1 VCEKEQEDF
10 CLRAHRTTFRTASS
24 LKRHWTTEP
33 WPCCVVV
40 VEGFFFLSYFIFC
53 VHTHPLV
60 TIQSSFFFFLSFH
73 FGRTKKRQKM
83 AFKHVVLVNVFL
95 LGILCITFYILYRA
109 DTFFFGWDFYW
120 HFGDDWRKFL
130 RMSTWEEILIL
141 FSPWNSFW
149 KIKRMSTRVCLLGMF
164 STTCTHDFSSFF
176 SSF

>member
-1 VCEKEQEDF
+1 MYT
-10 CLRAHRTTFRTASS
+10 HI
-24 LKRHWTTEP
+24 HW
-33 WPCCVVV
+33 WLYSQV
-40 VEGFFFLSYFIFC
+40 F
-53 VHTHPLV
+53 
-60 TIQSSFFFFLSFH
+60 SFFFRFILA
-73 FGRTKKRQKM
+73 GPKKEKKWRLNTWCWWM
-83 AFKHVVLVNVFL
+83 FFL

-176 SSF
+176 FKFLVVAFDVLLNGKFPRQMWNANFGLRYCTRRLLFTCNKNGWSISH